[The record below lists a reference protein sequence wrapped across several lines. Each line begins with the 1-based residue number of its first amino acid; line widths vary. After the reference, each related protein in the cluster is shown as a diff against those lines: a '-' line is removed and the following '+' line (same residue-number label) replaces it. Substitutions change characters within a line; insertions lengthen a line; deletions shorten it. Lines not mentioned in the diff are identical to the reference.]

1 MTPHSNLIF
10 REQCCIAIYSH
21 VNSCRK
27 SPGQNK
33 FWEGR
38 WCWIVQ
44 VLVLRSGLKF
54 WLCFVLSVKSCLS
67 KSSVFRVW
75 GHLCDYQDLF
85 VCKETHLCSSSPT
98 VGLLVRCVDTS
109 SKPSKHST
117 GTGFC
122 FLYSRAS
129 WCKPSLEVRL
139 LFLYRQKHWAKIG
152 TSLHPS
158 VDRYLGEL
166 HFSVIVNI
174 SNENGWAISLW

>member
-10 REQCCIAIYSH
+10 REQCCIAIYSR

-38 WCWIVQ
+38 WCWKVQ

-109 SKPSKHST
+109 INSAQQALH
-117 GTGFC
+117 
-122 FLYSRAS
+122 RH
-129 WCKPSLEVRL
+129 WL
-139 LFLYRQKHWAKIG
+139 LF
-152 TSLHPS
+152 SLLTCF
-158 VDRYLGEL
+158 VMQTIFGGETP
-166 HFSVIVNI
+166 
-174 SNENGWAISLW
+174 ISL

>member
-1 MTPHSNLIF
+1 MLFIERACLVKAWLHTVIWSFVSNVALPF
-10 REQCCIAIYSH
+10 TVAWTVAESH
-21 VNSCRK
+21 LDRTS
-27 SPGQNK
+27 SG
-33 FWEGR
+33 EGS

-75 GHLCDYQDLF
+75 GPLCDYQDLL

-98 VGLLVRCVDTS
+98 VGLLDVWTRAST
-109 SKPSKHST
+109 PPREHSA

-122 FLYSRAS
+122 FFYSRAL
-129 WCKPSLEVRL
+129 WWKPSLEVRL
-139 LFLYRQKHWAKIG
+139 LLYRQEHWAKIG

-158 VDRYLGEL
+158 
-166 HFSVIVNI
+166 IC
-174 SNENGWAISLW
+174 W